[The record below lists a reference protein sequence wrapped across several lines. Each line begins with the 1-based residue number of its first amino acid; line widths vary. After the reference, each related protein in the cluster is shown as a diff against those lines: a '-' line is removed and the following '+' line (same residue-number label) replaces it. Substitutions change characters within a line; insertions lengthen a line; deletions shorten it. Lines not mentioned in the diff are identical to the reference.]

1 MKKLSKLGLILVAG
15 VLLALAP
22 VVNAVDA
29 MGTEMTGGN
38 LNNACVEGWETDQ
51 TFYEQEDG
59 TICTIRHSTYTSAS
73 CQTVT
78 ITVTNC
84 NQQ

>member
-1 MKKLSKLGLILVAG
+1 MKKLRKLGLILTAG

-22 VVNAVDA
+22 VVNSADAV
-29 MGTEMTGGN
+29 GKEMTGVN
-38 LNNACVEGWETDQ
+38 LNNACVEGWET
-51 TFYEQEDG
+51 TSSTYEQSDG
-59 TICTIRHSTYTSAS
+59 TICTVRNSTYTSAS
-73 CQTVT
+73 CQSVL